1 MLKEVRKLLGVINY
15 FEWGFDISVAPNGKV
30 MMLIVL
36 HNEVFDLHV
45 EENASDEER
54 KQIENVV
61 EYICKDVGMEV
72 GDIPDGASDVYVE
85 FVDMAIKNKLI
96 LNVLTADD
104 YDYEIARPARA
115 RNRHVIEFDEQVIM
129 ITIGNE
135 GYIFGITSEDMMIEL
150 IDKVK

>member
-15 FEWGFDISVAPNGKV
+15 FEWGFDIGEVNDDKV

-36 HNEVFDLHV
+36 HSEVFALHV

-54 KQIENVV
+54 KQIEDVI
-61 EYICKDVGMEV
+61 EFICEDTGMEV
-72 GDIPDGASDVYVE
+72 DDVPDGASDIYVE
-85 FVDMAIKNKLI
+85 FVDTIIKNKFT

-115 RNRHVIEFDEQVIM
+115 RGRHAIDFDEQVIM

-135 GYIFGITSEDMMIEL
+135 GYIFGMSSEDMMIEL

>member
-15 FEWGFDISVAPNGKV
+15 FEWGFDIRQAPNGKV
-30 MMLIVL
+30 MMLIIL

-54 KQIENVV
+54 KQIENVI

-85 FVDMAIKNKLI
+85 FVDMAIKSKFTLS
-96 LNVLTADD
+96 VLTADD

>member
-30 MMLIVL
+30 MMLIIL

-54 KQIENVV
+54 KQIENVT
-61 EYICKDVGMEV
+61 EYIYKSVGMEV
-72 GDIPDGASDVYVE
+72 DDIPDGYYDVYTD
-85 FVDMAIKNKLI
+85 FVDTVIKYKLI
-96 LNVLTADD
+96 LTVLTAND

-115 RNRHVIEFDEQVIM
+115 RGRHAIDFDEQVIM

-135 GYIFGITSEDMMIEL
+135 GYIFGMSSEDMMIEL

>member
-15 FEWGFDISVAPNGKV
+15 FEWGFDIVESDDGKV
-30 MMLIVL
+30 MMSIIL

-45 EENASDEER
+45 EDNASDEER

-72 GDIPDGASDVYVE
+72 GDIPDGVSDVYVE
-85 FVDMAIKNKLI
+85 FVDMAIKSKFT

-129 ITIGNE
+129 ITMDNE
-135 GYIFGITSEDMMIEL
+135 CCTFGMSSEDVMIEL

>member
-15 FEWGFDISVAPNGKV
+15 FEWGFYIREAPSGKV
-30 MMLIVL
+30 MMSIIL

-45 EENASDEER
+45 EDDASDEER

-85 FVDMAIKNKLI
+85 FVDMVIKNKLI

>member
-15 FEWGFDISVAPNGKV
+15 FEWGFDIRQAPNGKV
-30 MMLIVL
+30 MMLIIL

-72 GDIPDGASDVYVE
+72 GDIPDGATDVYVE
-85 FVDMAIKNKLI
+85 FVDTVIKNKLI

-104 YDYEIARPARA
+104 YDYEIARLARA

>member
-15 FEWGFDISVAPNGKV
+15 FEWGFDIRQAPNGKV
-30 MMLIVL
+30 MMLIIL

-45 EENASDEER
+45 EDDVSDEER
-54 KQIENVV
+54 KQIEDVI
-61 EYICKDVGMEV
+61 ELICEDTGMEV
-72 GDIPDGASDVYVE
+72 DDVPDGASDVYVE
-85 FVDMAIKNKLI
+85 FVDTIIKNKFT

-115 RNRHVIEFDEQVIM
+115 RGRHAIDFDEQVIM

-135 GYIFGITSEDMMIEL
+135 GYIFGMSSEDMMIEL

>member
-1 MLKEVRKLLGVINY
+1 MLKEVKKLLGVINY
-15 FEWGFDISVAPNGKV
+15 FEWGFDIGEAPNGKV
-30 MMLIVL
+30 MMLIIF

-45 EENASDEER
+45 EDNASDEER
-54 KQIENVV
+54 KQIEDVIKC
-61 EYICKDVGMEV
+61 ICEDTDMEV
-72 GDIPDGASDVYVE
+72 YDVPDGASDVYVE

-115 RNRHVIEFDEQVIM
+115 RGRHVIEFDEQVIM
-129 ITIGNE
+129 ITMGNE
-135 GYIFGITSEDMMIEL
+135 CCTFGMSSEDIMIEL

>member
-1 MLKEVRKLLGVINY
+1 MLKEVKKLLGVINY
-15 FEWGFDISVAPNGKV
+15 FEWGFDIVESDDGKV
-30 MMLIVL
+30 MMLIIL

-54 KQIENVV
+54 KQIEDVIK
-61 EYICKDVGMEV
+61 YICEDTGMDVEDV
-72 GDIPDGASDVYVE
+72 PDGASDVYVE
-85 FVDMAIKNKLI
+85 FVDMAIKNKLT
-96 LNVLTADD
+96 LSVLTADD

>member
-1 MLKEVRKLLGVINY
+1 MLKEVKKLLGVINY
-15 FEWGFDISVAPNGKV
+15 FEWGFDIVESDDGKV
-30 MMLIVL
+30 MMLIIL

-45 EENASDEER
+45 EDNASDEER

-61 EYICKDVGMEV
+61 EYICKDVDMEV
-72 GDIPDGASDVYVE
+72 DDIPDGASDVYVE
-85 FVDMAIKNKLI
+85 FVDMAIKNKFTLS
-96 LNVLTADD
+96 VLTADD

-115 RNRHVIEFDEQVIM
+115 RNRHVVEFDEQVIM

>member
-15 FEWGFDISVAPNGKV
+15 FEWGFDIRQAPNGKV
-30 MMLIVL
+30 MMLIIL

-72 GDIPDGASDVYVE
+72 DDIPDGASDVYVE

>member
-1 MLKEVRKLLGVINY
+1 MLKDVRKLLGVINY
-15 FEWGFDISVAPNGKV
+15 FEWGFDIRQAPNGKV
-30 MMLIVL
+30 MMLIIL

-72 GDIPDGASDVYVE
+72 SDIPDVASDVYVE
-85 FVDMAIKNKLI
+85 FVDMAIKSKFTLS
-96 LNVLTADD
+96 VLTADD

>member
-15 FEWGFDISVAPNGKV
+15 FEWGFDIRQAPNGKV
-30 MMLIVL
+30 MMLIIL

-72 GDIPDGASDVYVE
+72 GDIPDGATDVYVE
-85 FVDMAIKNKLI
+85 FVDMAIKNKLT
-96 LNVLTADD
+96 LTVLTADD

>member
-1 MLKEVRKLLGVINY
+1 
-15 FEWGFDISVAPNGKV
+15 
-30 MMLIVL
+30 MMLIIL

-54 KQIENVV
+54 KHIENVV
-61 EYICKDVGMEV
+61 EYICKDVDMEV
-72 GDIPDGASDVYVE
+72 DDIPDVASDVYVE
-85 FVDMAIKNKLI
+85 FVDVVIKNRLT
-96 LNVLTADD
+96 LTVLTADD

-115 RNRHVIEFDEQVIM
+115 RVRHGIEFDEQVIM
-129 ITIGNE
+129 ITMDNE